1 MYELKEE
8 LNIEN
13 MIYEIRGKQVM
24 LDSDLAKLYQC
35 KNGTKE
41 INQAVKNN
49 PDKFPERYSFQL
61 SDNEYNNLRS
71 NFLTSSLES
80 GYGGRRY
87 NPRVFTEQGIA
98 MLSTIL
104 KSKVA
109 VETSIRIMDTFVKM
123 RKIISSSLIEQ
134 KYINELVIKDNER
147 INLLEESFSKLEEK
161 EKINHIF
168 YEGQIYDA
176 YSLLIDIFKE
186 AKKEIIIIDNYADK
200 SILDMITNLNVRV
213 TIVTRKFNLLK
224 DIDIKKY
231 NRQYHNLKVIYSD
244 KFHDRFIILDKKVLY
259 HSGAS
264 YKDLGNK
271 CFAITKIKDKEYLET
286 IIKNI
291 GEDKCTIKRNK

>member
-24 LDSDLAKLYQC
+24 LDSDLAKLYEC
-35 KNGTKE
+35 KNGTKD
-41 INQAVKNN
+41 INKAVKRNIER
-49 PDKFPERYSFQL
+49 FPKNFYFQITEEEMKKL
-61 SDNEYNNLRS
+61 WFQSGTANKMIRS
-71 NFLTSSLES
+71 LP
-80 GYGGRRY
+80 Y
-87 NPRVFTEQGIA
+87 VFTEQGIA
-98 MLSTIL
+98 MLSSVLHTQIAI
-104 KSKVA
+104 SQ
-109 VETSIRIMDTFVKM
+109 SIRIMDAFVKM
-123 RKIISSSLIEQ
+123 RKIISSNLIEQ

-176 YSLLIDIFKE
+176 YSLLIDIFKG
-186 AKKEIIIIDNYADK
+186 AKEEIIIIDNYADK
-200 SILDMITNLNVRV
+200 SILDMITNLNVKV
-213 TIVTRKFNLLK
+213 TIVTKKFNLLK

-231 NRQYHNLKVIYSD
+231 NNQYHNLKVIYSN

-271 CFAITKIKDKEYLET
+271 CFAINKIKDNEYLE
-286 IIKNI
+286 NI
-291 GEDKCTIKRNK
+291 LMKIWL

>member
-1 MYELKEE
+1 MYELKED

-24 LDSDLAKLYQC
+24 LDSDLARLYQC
-35 KNGTKE
+35 KNGTKS
-41 INQAVKNN
+41 INLAVNRNVK
-49 PDKFPERYSFQL
+49 KFPNDFYFQL
-61 SDNEYNNLRS
+61 TNNETENLR
-71 NFLTSSLES
+71 FHFETSSS
-80 GYGGRRY
+80 TTNYGGKRY
-87 NPRVFTEQGIA
+87 NPYTFTEQGVA
-98 MLSTIL
+98 MLATVL
-104 KSKVA
+104 HTPVA
-109 VETSIRIMDTFVKM
+109 AEVSVNIMRSFVKM
-123 RKIISSSLIEQ
+123 RKYISVNLIEQ
-134 KYINELVIKDNER
+134 DNMKNMLIKHDNE
-147 INLLEESFSKLEEK
+147 IKLLQESFSKLEEK

-176 YSLLIDIFKE
+176 YSLLIDIFRK

-200 SILDMITNLNVRV
+200 SILDMITNLNVKV
-213 TIVTRKFNLLK
+213 TIVTKKFNLLK

-231 NRQYHNLKVIYSD
+231 NKQYHNLKIIYSD

-271 CFAITKIKDKEYLET
+271 CFAITKIEDKWYLET

-291 GEDKCTIKRNK
+291 GEDKCTN

>member
-24 LDSDLAKLYQC
+24 LDSDLAKLYEC
-35 KNGTKE
+35 KNGTKD
-41 INQAVKNN
+41 INKAVKRNIER
-49 PDKFPERYSFQL
+49 FPKNFYFQITEEEMKKL
-61 SDNEYNNLRS
+61 WFQSGTANKMIRS
-71 NFLTSSLES
+71 LP
-80 GYGGRRY
+80 Y
-87 NPRVFTEQGIA
+87 VFTEQGIA
-98 MLSTIL
+98 MLSSVLHTQIAI
-104 KSKVA
+104 SQ
-109 VETSIRIMDTFVKM
+109 SIRIMDAFVKM
-123 RKIISSSLIEQ
+123 RKIISSNLIEQ

-176 YSLLIDIFKE
+176 YSLLIDIFKG
-186 AKKEIIIIDNYADK
+186 AKEEIIIIDNYADK
-200 SILDMITNLNVRV
+200 SILDMITNLNVKV
-213 TIVTRKFNLLK
+213 IIVTKKFNLLK

-231 NRQYHNLKVIYSD
+231 NRQYNNLKVIYGD

-271 CFAITKIKDKEYLET
+271 CFGITKMEDKEYLKT

-291 GEDKCTIKRNK
+291 GEDKCTN

>member
-1 MYELKEE
+1 MYKLKEE

-35 KNGTKE
+35 KNGTKS
-41 INQAVKNN
+41 INLAVNRNVK
-49 PDKFPERYSFQL
+49 KFPNDFYFQL
-61 SDNEYNNLRS
+61 TNNETENLRFHFETS
-71 NFLTSSLES
+71 NSTTN
-80 GYGGRRY
+80 YGGKRY
-87 NPRVFTEQGIA
+87 NPYAFTEQGVA
-98 MLSTIL
+98 MLATVL
-104 KSKVA
+104 HTPVA
-109 VETSIRIMDTFVKM
+109 AEVSVNIMRAFVKM
-123 RKIISSSLIEQ
+123 RKIISSNLIEQ

-147 INLLEESFSKLEEK
+147 INLLEESFLKLEEK

-200 SILDMITNLNVRV
+200 SILDMITNLNVKV
-213 TIVTRKFNLLK
+213 IIVTKKFNLLK

-231 NRQYHNLKVIYSD
+231 NKQYHNLKVIYSD
-244 KFHDRFIILDKKVLY
+244 KFHDRFIIIDKKVLY

-271 CFAITKIKDKEYLET
+271 CFAINKIKDDEYLEN
-286 IIKNI
+286 ILIKI
-291 GEDKCTIKRNK
+291 GL

>member
-24 LDSDLAKLYQC
+24 LDSDLAKLYEC
-35 KNGTKE
+35 KNGTKD
-41 INQAVKNN
+41 INKAVKRNIER
-49 PDKFPERYSFQL
+49 FPKNFYFQITEEEMKKL
-61 SDNEYNNLRS
+61 WFQSGTANKMIRS
-71 NFLTSSLES
+71 LP
-80 GYGGRRY
+80 Y
-87 NPRVFTEQGIA
+87 VFTEQGIA
-98 MLSTIL
+98 MLSSVLHTQIAI
-104 KSKVA
+104 SQ
-109 VETSIRIMDTFVKM
+109 SIRIMDAFVKM
-123 RKIISSSLIEQ
+123 RKIISSNLIEQ

-176 YSLLIDIFKE
+176 YSLLIDIFKG
-186 AKKEIIIIDNYADK
+186 AKEEIIIIDNYADK
-200 SILDMITNLNVRV
+200 SILDMITNLNVV
-213 TIVTRKFNLLK
+213 TKKFNLLK

-231 NRQYHNLKVIYSD
+231 NRQYNNLKVIYSD

-271 CFAITKIKDKEYLET
+271 CFGINKIKDDEYLEN
-286 IIKNI
+286 IIEKI
-291 GEDKCTIKRNK
+291 GL

>member
-1 MYELKEE
+1 MYKLKEE

-24 LDSDLAKLYQC
+24 LDSDLSKLYQC

-71 NFLTSSLES
+71 KNLTSSLES

-123 RKIISSSLIEQ
+123 RKIISSNLIEQ

-147 INLLEESFSKLEEK
+147 INLLEESFLKLEEK

-200 SILDMITNLNVRV
+200 SILDMITNLNVKV
-213 TIVTRKFNLLK
+213 TIVTREFNLLK

-271 CFAITKIKDKEYLET
+271 CFAINKIKDDEYLEN
-286 IIKNI
+286 ILIKI
-291 GEDKCTIKRNK
+291 GL